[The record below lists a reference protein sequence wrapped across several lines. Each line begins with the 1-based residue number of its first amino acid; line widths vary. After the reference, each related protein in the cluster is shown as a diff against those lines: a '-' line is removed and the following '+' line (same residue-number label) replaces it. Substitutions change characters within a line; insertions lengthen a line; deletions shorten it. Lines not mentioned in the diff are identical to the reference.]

1 MTPASYSS
9 TGFTLAIVVEE
20 RQALRAR
27 ESAFNTRLLQ
37 AQDRERARVALE
49 LHDDILQ
56 RIAVLQIGLDEFG
69 GHDPSTE
76 ARLAIEGFRRTVAEI
91 SAAIR
96 ALSHK
101 LHPSALDVVA
111 LDLAIKG
118 LCREFTEQ
126 HRMNV
131 QFRCESDTID
141 VDRRVKVCVFRIAQE
156 ALHNVAKHS
165 GTAAAVVEL
174 ASVGDRLVLSVSDAG
189 IGFDVTAGGE
199 AMGLGLISMR
209 ERLRA
214 LGGNLLI
221 QSAPG
226 SGTHLRVDVPV
237 QIQDRAASLEEFD
250 VLAN

>member
-1 MTPASYSS
+1 MLS
-9 TGFTLAIVVEE
+9 LAIVVEE

-37 AQDRERARVALE
+37 AQDRERARIALE

-69 GHDPSTE
+69 RHSPSTD
-76 ARLAIEGFRRTVAEI
+76 ARLTIGGFKRTAAEI
-91 SAAIR
+91 SSAIR
-96 ALSHK
+96 ALSRK
-101 LHPSALDVVA
+101 LHPSVLDVGV
-111 LDLAIKG
+111 LDLAIKE
-118 LCREFTEQ
+118 LCREFTVQ

-141 VDRRVKVCVFRIAQE
+141 VDRVVKVCVFRIAQE

-174 ASVGDRLVLSVSDAG
+174 ARAGDRLVLSVSDAG
-189 IGFDVTAGGE
+189 NGFDVTAGRE
-199 AMGLGLISMR
+199 AIGLGFISMR
-209 ERLRA
+209 ERLGP

-221 QSAPG
+221 RSTPG
-226 SGTHLRVDVPV
+226 SGTQVRVDVPV
-237 QIQDRAASLEEFD
+237 QLRDRATSLVEFD
-250 VLAN
+250 VPAN